1 MKNLDFKSILFGG
14 LIVCCYLLF
23 TGQTRSNNLGDIVV
37 DSITIKDGGDIFLY
51 NNQNEQVG
59 FLGVDKYGS
68 GMVLLNDK
76 DGDPTVALIN
86 DNGGLVQTL
95 NKGLH
100 WAMIGSGN
108 QGGYLTLRQGTEDVF
123 FGSMVSD
130 DKPWIA
136 FFDRFGN
143 LLWGK
148 GLD

>member
-14 LIVCCYLLF
+14 LVVCCYLLF

-37 DSITIKDGGDIFLY
+37 DSITIKNGDIRVY
-51 NNQNEQVG
+51 NADGERVVV
-59 FLGVDKYGS
+59 LGVDKNG
-68 GMVLLNDK
+68 
-76 DGDPTVALIN
+76 DGLALISDSDGEPTVFLTN
-86 DNGGLVQTL
+86 DNGGLVKTYR
-95 NKGLH
+95 KGLH
-100 WAMIGSGN
+100 WAMIGSGEE
-108 QGGYLTLRQGTEDVF
+108 GAFLSLWQGTEDVF

-130 DKPWIA
+130 NKPWIA